1 MRFNSTVFKKL
12 CLLIMNVIIIFTICA
27 CNKPKKLDIDDI
39 YVIDDGVFQYKT
51 NDLNY
56 KNIILDK
63 TTLLFDSTIEATRT
77 EKINGNEYQ
86 LEYCETLSFAITGK
100 KVHKYLINGTE
111 DHFIYFNSD
120 GTLDSI
126 LFEFAKLDIL
136 PTASAETVQTLIIEE
151 LKGIV
156 DLSKYEYIDIFGN
169 NKEHKGK
176 FGIYDFLYYN
186 MNNGYMTDYLKVSVS
201 DEGSIFGFS
210 INNASVDIPPLT
222 IDKKLEDKLL
232 SEKLNNIYNNSSKIY
247 KSYSMAFKPLVV
259 LYDNELCIE
268 YFVSVNY
275 TDIKGGSETSDYII
289 RLLMPVHLVSDV
301 NK

>member
-1 MRFNSTVFKKL
+1 MKFNSKMFRKL
-12 CLLIMNVIIIFTICA
+12 FFSLIGVIIVFAVCA
-27 CNKPKKLDIDDI
+27 CTKEAELNMDDI
-39 YVIDDGVFQYKT
+39 YVIADGMFPSETENFK
-51 NDLNY
+51 Y
-56 KNIILDK
+56 KNIISGKPESSVDL
-63 TTLLFDSTIEATRT
+63 TASAIRT
-77 EKINGNEYQ
+77 EKISDIEYR

-100 KVHKYLINGTE
+100 KVHKYLIYGTE

-151 LKGIV
+151 LKGTV

-169 NKEHKGK
+169 NKEQKGK

-186 MNNGYMTDYLKVSVS
+186 MNNGYMTDYVKMSVS

-222 IDKKLEDKLL
+222 IDKELEDKLL
-232 SEKLNNIYNNSSKIY
+232 SEKLNNIYDNSSKIY